1 MLVGGVDFS
10 GAKSTP
16 NDTWLVTGH
25 LGSLG
30 LEVASVKNPG
40 SLALAAEL
48 DSLSEMRA
56 CGLDFPFSLPIDFMR
71 YLARKLECDEFQ
83 EWQEL
88 ALKLVFMTYEDFAAI
103 ANEFEAT
110 KRFTDKNAGR
120 QAKSP
125 IHQVNPNMVPMTFHG
140 IRLLARLNPSRYS
153 VIPFQ
158 SPSPSSCTLLE
169 VYPREILWLLGVPDQ
184 GYKTKDKKTNEKT
197 LAVRRQIVDGL
208 LNIRERGGQK
218 YQDCPRLN
226 MTNAIK
232 GQVIASDHALDAL
245 VACYAAGLYFANP
258 ELFPDP
264 LDFDNECVLTEGWI
278 YAPSKLKNREGTF
291 SQPVEQTRG
300 P

>member
-1 MLVGGVDFS
+1 MCAMLVGGVDFS
-10 GAKSTP
+10 GAKTTP

-25 LGSLG
+25 LGSMG

-48 DSLSEMRA
+48 DALPEIRTV
-56 CGLDFPFSLPIDFMR
+56 GFDFPFSLPVDFMR
-71 YLARKLECDEFQ
+71 YLARKLEVDEFQ

-88 ALKLVFMTYEDFAAI
+88 AMKLVFMTYEQFSAI
-103 ANEFEAT
+103 TAEFEAT

-125 IHQVNPNMVPMTFHG
+125 LHQVNPNMVPMTFHG
-140 IRLLARLNPSRYS
+140 IRLLARLNPSRYA

-158 SPSPSSCTLLE
+158 SASGSLCTVME

-184 GYKTKDKKTNEKT
+184 GYKTKDKKTAEKT
-197 LAVRRQIVDGL
+197 LAVRREIVDGL
-208 LNIRERGGQK
+208 LNLREKGGAK
-218 YQDCPRLN
+218 YQGCPRLN

-232 GQVIASDHALDAL
+232 GQIIASDHALDAL

-264 LDFDNECVLTEGWI
+264 LDFDNDCVLTEGWI
-278 YAPSKLKNREGTF
+278 YAPSKLNKT
-291 SQPVEQTRG
+291 V
-300 P
+300 